1 MAQTR
6 IYKFPSGDLDWVG
19 QTVPRLAGHTRG
31 LTLLL
36 ENPER
41 TVAVNVDIE
50 DLKRL
55 LLDLATVIHTHKEAL
70 CITKAAPVQHKIR
83 PPMPPS

>member
-19 QTVPRLAGHTRG
+19 PTVPRIAGHSRG

-41 TVAVNVDIE
+41 TIATNLDME

-55 LLDLATVIHTHKEAL
+55 VLDLASAIHTHKDAL
-70 CITKAAPVQHKIR
+70 CVLKDAPAQHHIR